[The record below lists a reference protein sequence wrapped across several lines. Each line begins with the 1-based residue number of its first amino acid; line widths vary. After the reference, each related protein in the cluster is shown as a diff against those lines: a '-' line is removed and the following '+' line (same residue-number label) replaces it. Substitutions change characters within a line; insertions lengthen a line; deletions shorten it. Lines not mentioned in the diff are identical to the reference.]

1 MVRVR
6 NHIQTPGDRDSHQSM
21 RRGSL
26 YLEGTGMER
35 LHRLLRLARLRGD
48 LVAIA
53 ILETRLHGV
62 KWTEAEKRLA
72 WGDR

>member
-1 MVRVR
+1 MVRVTD
-6 NHIQTPGDRDSHQSM
+6 HIRTPDDLTLTGL
-21 RRGSL
+21 RRGFK

-35 LHRLLRLARLRGD
+35 LYRLLRLARLRGD

-53 ILETRLHGV
+53 VLETRLYGV